1 MKNILITGG
10 AGFIGSHLVDELLLR
25 GDSVRVIDNLVN
37 GKLGNIAQAAKSN
50 RFRFVKGDILN
61 PADCEKA
68 LDGCDTVFHLACLG
82 IRHSLHS
89 PLENH
94 RVNAEG
100 TLNILESSIKNRIKA
115 FYYIS
120 SSEVYGATTVFPIN
134 EDSPVRPT
142 TVYGASKLAGEHYT
156 LAYGKR
162 YDMPATVLRIFN
174 NFGPRSHHEGDA
186 GEIIPRSIVRS
197 LNNLPAIV
205 FGDGSVTRDFFY
217 VNDTARTLAELLE
230 TPNLAG
236 ETICIGTGVEITMK
250 TLAEKLLEITGSS
263 AGISFLDSRPADL
276 PRLWVDSSKHRS
288 ITKFTPTVSF
298 EEGLRLTIEYFRERM
313 KTEDLL
319 SQIKDINWH

>member
-1 MKNILITGG
+1 
-10 AGFIGSHLVDELLLR
+10 
-25 GDSVRVIDNLVN
+25 VIDNLVN
-37 GKLGNIAQAAKSN
+37 GKTGNIADAGKTD

-61 PADCEKA
+61 AADCENA
-68 LDGCDTVFHLACLG
+68 IYGCDTVFHLACLG

-89 PLENH
+89 PVENH

-100 TLNILESSIKNRIKA
+100 TLNVLDASVKNKVKS

-120 SSEVYGATTVFPIN
+120 TSEVYGATTVFPVN

-142 TVYGASKLAGEHYT
+142 TVYGASKLAGEHYA
-156 LAYGKR
+156 LAYGRR
-162 YDMPATVLRIFN
+162 YGMDTTVLRIFN
-174 NFGPRSHHEGDA
+174 NYGPRSHHEGDA
-186 GEIIPRSIVRS
+186 GEIIPRSIVRL

-205 FGDGSVTRDFFY
+205 FGDGAVTRDFFY
-217 VNDTARTLAELLE
+217 VNDTARALADLLE

-263 AGISFLDSRPADL
+263 AGISFFDSRPADL
-276 PRLWVDSSKHRS
+276 PRLWGDPAKHRRM
-288 ITKFTPTVSF
+288 TKFKPETSF
-298 EEGLRLTIEYFRERM
+298 EQGLNLTVEYFKERM